1 MTVCDNFIPTKLAL
15 DWSPQQIAGWLEQQF
30 PDDSTMWVSHET
42 ISRSL
47 FMQACGVL
55 NVKSRTIIRLTM
67 KQLRVLGM
75 PLFHRM
81 DGWLCIE
88 GGLRQVMVVQADVA
102 AQCLFEIQA

>member
-1 MTVCDNFIPTKLAL
+1 MKGIKYGEAM
-15 DWSPQQIAGWLEQQF
+15 SIA
-30 PDDSTMWVSHET
+30 
-42 ISRSL
+42 
-47 FMQACGVL
+47 FMELV
-55 NVKSRTIIRLTM
+55 VKSRTIIRFTM

-75 PLFHRM
+75 PLFHRL